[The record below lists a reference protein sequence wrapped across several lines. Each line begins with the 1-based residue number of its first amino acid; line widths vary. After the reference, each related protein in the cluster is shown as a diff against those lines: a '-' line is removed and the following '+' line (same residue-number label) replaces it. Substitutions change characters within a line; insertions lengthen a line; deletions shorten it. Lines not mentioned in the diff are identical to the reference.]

1 MSRLQTTLAILL
13 AAIGLFL
20 SLWPALRAPVVLTS
34 DSRID
39 LEWAKQGSGILT
51 PAFAPRHPAKPAYL
65 LFLRAA
71 TAAGGVRGIVVIQ
84 SLLLWISFGVTA
96 LQTAALRGPNWGL
109 ALYAVLVLFLRVR
122 DLSSSVMS
130 EALAAAIF
138 LPLAALLL
146 DSSRGHRRAFL
157 LGLSIVALFLV
168 RPNVGTV
175 ALLLAIVSLGLR
187 GRKPEA
193 ATVIVAFLLVAIPVG
208 ILTSPSEDPL
218 RGSSD
223 TFLVASADYEWYPSI
238 RAADRGISEAPS
250 RELQRAAANWRTTLA
265 AHGVDA
271 RRARVWRMLHGML
284 GTEYYD
290 ARWSAFYR
298 GLTTASRLLSPFA
311 ILVAVAVL
319 LAALGRG
326 PGRLAAALGT
336 CLVAALILQGIVLGA
351 LPRYGVPL
359 LPGLFLFAVVAA
371 PTRRAGGSAR
381 PAVAAVL
388 LTLLVVFVAWQRQV
402 TAWEWGVIE
411 SAGVRIRQTLPRR
424 ALPVGAPATL
434 HLRIAPLA
442 LPSGAHL
449 EVRGPEG
456 ELLFRST
463 DGAARESPVVSFP
476 LTEGLLRSNR
486 DADVTLTVVSVGDYD
501 SVHFLLFPVIPPPWA
516 ARAHRED
523 SPQLSPA
530 SGIVSGSL
538 DWWAHSGTR

>member
-1 MSRLQTTLAILL
+1 MSRLQATLAILL

-84 SLLLWISFGVTA
+84 SLILWISFGVTA
-96 LQTAALRGPNWGL
+96 LQTAALRGPNRGL

-130 EALAAAIF
+130 EALAAALF
-138 LPLAALLL
+138 LPLAALFL

-168 RPNVGTV
+168 RPNVGAV

-193 ATVIVAFLLVAIPVG
+193 ATVIGAFLLVAIPVG

-290 ARWSAFYR
+290 ASWSAFYR
-298 GLTTASRLLSPFA
+298 DLTTASRLLSPFA

-371 PTRRAGGSAR
+371 PTRRAGERAPGRSGR
-381 PAVAAVL
+381 SPDSSRGLRGLAA
-388 LTLLVVFVAWQRQV
+388 
-402 TAWEWGVIE
+402 
-411 SAGVRIRQTLPRR
+411 AGDGLGMGRDRVRGCTDPPDPSSPRTPRR
-424 ALPVGAPATL
+424 RSGDAAPAD
-434 HLRIAPLA
+434 R
-442 LPSGAHL
+442 
-449 EVRGPEG
+449 
-456 ELLFRST
+456 
-463 DGAARESPVVSFP
+463 
-476 LTEGLLRSNR
+476 
-486 DADVTLTVVSVGDYD
+486 
-501 SVHFLLFPVIPPPWA
+501 A
-516 ARAHRED
+516 ARAAIGG
-523 SPQLSPA
+523 A
-530 SGIVSGSL
+530 SGGPRSGGRAPLSL
-538 DWWAHSGTR
+538 DRWGRARKPGRFVSADGRAPYGPTATRM